1 MGAAEWD
8 TQAPTTFE
16 GSDEPV
22 ARAGTPGDPAA
33 GKSTSLEYLVD
44 AMRTVFDPEIPVNIY
59 DLGLIYDILVAA
71 NGQVDIVM
79 TLTAPGCPVADILPM
94 EVEKA
99 ARSVDGVVSA
109 RVELVFDPPWR
120 PDMMS
125 EAARLELGMF

>member
-1 MGAAEWD
+1 MPATDEFDRDTVKAAVIE
-8 TQAPTTFE
+8 A
-16 GSDEPV
+16 
-22 ARAGTPGDPAA
+22 
-33 GKSTSLEYLVD
+33 L
-44 AMRTVFDPEIPVNIY
+44 RTVYDPEIPVSLY
-59 DLGLIYDILVAA
+59 DLGLIYDIVIAPT
-71 NGQVDIVM
+71 GKVDIVM

-99 ARSVDGVVSA
+99 ARAAEGVAAV